1 MTLKQDTAPA
11 DCSREPL
18 LVFLDF
24 EDVMYPTI
32 REVREQ
38 GAWRAGPHDGPMA
51 NAVLED
57 ILAPYLD
64 RVEIVLTTRWAYWH
78 GIERARSM
86 LSPSLTECVV
96 DSVWLAELITPTWS
110 DYNSKLA
117 TSYACIQLWFKRRR
131 PAHAGPWLAVAA
143 HASDWPEALA
153 DHLFWAGGT
162 LWHPLTQQRLRDRL
176 QTLLDSG
183 ERNHDASE

>member
-1 MTLKQDTAPA
+1 MTIRQDIAATARA
-11 DCSREPL
+11 CEPL
-18 LVFLDF
+18 LLFLDF
-24 EDVMYPTI
+24 EDVMYSTI
-32 REVREQ
+32 REVGE
-38 GAWRAGPHDGPMA
+38 GDAWRVEPHDGPMA

-64 RVEIVLTTRWAYWH
+64 RIEIVLTTRWAHWH

-86 LSPSLTECVV
+86 LSPSLAERVV

-110 DYNSKLA
+110 DYNSDLA
-117 TSYACIQLWFKRRR
+117 TSYACIQLWLERRR

-143 HASDWPEALA
+143 HASGWPEAFA

-162 LWHPLTQQRLRDRL
+162 LWHPSTQQQLRDRL
-176 QTLLDSG
+176 QALLNAG
-183 ERNHDASE
+183 EPNHDASE